1 MIRVRTLP
9 GGVTVATD
17 PMPGVRSCAI
27 GIWISVGSALEQ
39 TGEYGLTHFIE
50 HMLFKGT
57 RNYDAL
63 ALADELNRVG
73 GQVNASTSQESLGLH
88 AHCVDE
94 KAPRTIELLCEML
107 LDSLFDKSEID
118 RERNVVMEE
127 WKMYDDNPDDSVV
140 DLFFNN
146 LWPGSGLGRPVI
158 GRPRDIQRFSSAGI
172 QRYLDREFHPTRIL
186 ITLAGSF
193 DARRC
198 NAVINRA
205 FKKMPRRAKP
215 KMLGGKQKQ
224 RRVRQTTLFKP
235 IEQVHFCFGAEAP
248 RRGAADR
255 FPFALLNMILGG
267 GMSSRLFNEI
277 REKRGLAYS
286 VQSFTQGFRKNG
298 AIAIAGST
306 SPESLD
312 EVLQI
317 SGTEMRK
324 LCEELVTQEELD
336 LAREQIL
343 DSLLLSLESTSS
355 RMMRLAEA
363 MMVLGR
369 PVGNKEL
376 ITELQKVRPGSVRRV
391 ARKYLRG
398 KPFAASFVAP
408 EAMAPAKLVVPRV

>member
-1 MIRVRTLP
+1 MIRIRTLP
-9 GGVTVATD
+9 SGVTVATD
-17 PMPGVRSCAI
+17 SMAEVRSCAI
-27 GIWISVGSALEQ
+27 GIWLSVGSAFEQ

-63 ALADELNRVG
+63 ELADELNRVG
-73 GQVNASTSQESLGLH
+73 GQVNASTSQENLGLH
-88 AHCVDE
+88 AHCIDE
-94 KAPRTIELLCEML
+94 KAPRTLELLCEML
-107 LDSLFDKSEID
+107 LESVFDSEEID

-158 GRPRDIQRFSSAGI
+158 GRPRDIQRFSSVGI
-172 QRYLDREFHPTRIL
+172 RRFLEREFHPSRIL
-186 ITLAGSF
+186 ITLAGNF
-193 DARRC
+193 DARQC

-205 FKKMPRRAKP
+205 FKNITRGKRPKVFKEKP
-215 KMLGGKQKQ
+215 TT
-224 RRVRQTTLFKP
+224 RRVRQTTEIRP

-255 FPFALLNMILGG
+255 FPFAMLNLVLGG
-267 GMSSRLFNEI
+267 GMSSRLFKEI

-286 VQSFTQGFRKNG
+286 IQSFTQGFREKG
-298 AIAIAGST
+298 AVSVAGST
-306 SPESLD
+306 SPDTVD
-312 EVLQI
+312 EVLSI
-317 SGTEMRK
+317 SQTEMRK
-324 LCEELVTQEELD
+324 LCDELVPEDELD

-363 MMVLGR
+363 LMVLGR
-369 PVGNKEL
+369 PIANRE
-376 ITELQKVRPGSVRRV
+376 IIREIRKVTPQAVRRV
-391 ARKYLRG
+391 ARKYLAG
-398 KPFAASFVAP
+398 KPLAASFVAP
-408 EAMAPAKLVVPRV
+408 EGMSPASLVVPRV